1 MELLTAFG
9 YLIFGFAILIVGGE
23 TLVRAAVSL
32 ALRWKISP
40 AVIGLTII
48 AAGTSAPELVTS
60 ITAAL
65 KGAPDIAF
73 GNVVGSNIFNILAIL
88 GFASVLKA
96 NKVEKSTLKFDLP
109 FLLLASIALI
119 LAAYNGLISRWEGGA
134 LLVALT
140 GFLAFS
146 FWMAKKEGSSSLEE
160 EVDNSQMLKNIWW
173 DGGHLIVGLG
183 ALLGGAQLALMG
195 GIQLGELFGLSER
208 IIGITIISVGTGLPE
223 LATSAVAAYRG
234 RNDIAVSNVIGS
246 NIMNTLAIIGTT
258 SLVHPMMAS
267 QKIVTSDCAWMVA
280 STFIIFPIL
289 YLGRG
294 YIRRPMGAFLL
305 FTYISY
311 IGFLISTP

>member
-1 MELLTAFG
+1 MDFLIAIG
-9 YLIFGFAILIVGGE
+9 YLIFGFAILLVGGE

-88 GFASVLKA
+88 GIASILKP
-96 NKVEKSTLKFDLP
+96 NKVEPSIIKIDLP
-109 FLLLASIALI
+109 VLLISSIALI
-119 LAAYNGLISRWEGGA
+119 FASYNGLISRWEGG
-134 LLVALT
+134 LFLIGLT
-140 GFLAFS
+140 GFLIFS
-146 FWMAKKEGSSSLEE
+146 FRMARLKGNAQSEE
-160 EVDNSQMLKNIWW
+160 DVDDSQMLKNLWW
-173 DGGHLIVGLG
+173 DMGHLIVGLI
-183 ALLGGAQLALMG
+183 ALLGGAQLALQG
-195 GIQLGELFGLSER
+195 GVQLGELFGLSER
-208 IIGITIISVGTGLPE
+208 IIGITIISIGTGLPE

-234 RNDIAVSNVIGS
+234 RDDIAVSNVIGS

-258 SLVHPMMAS
+258 SLVHPMEAS

-294 YIRRPMGAFLL
+294 YIRRPMGAFLI
-305 FTYISY
+305 FAYVSY

>member
-1 MELLTAFG
+1 MEFLIALG

-88 GFASVLKA
+88 GFASILRA
-96 NKVEKSTLKFDLP
+96 NKVEKSTLKVDLP
-109 FLLLASIALI
+109 FLLIACIALI
-119 LAAYNGLISRWEGGA
+119 LAAYNGVISRWEGGA
-134 LLVALT
+134 LLTGLV
-140 GFLAFS
+140 GFLVFS
-146 FWMAKKEGSSSLEE
+146 FWMAQRKGLSPLDG
-160 EVDNSQMLKNIWW
+160 EVDDSQVLKNIWW
-173 DGGHLIVGLG
+173 DAGHLIVGLG
-183 ALLGGAQLALMG
+183 ALLGGAQLALQG
-195 GIQLGELFGLSER
+195 GIQIGELFGMSER
-208 IIGITIISVGTGLPE
+208 IIGITIISIGTGLPE

-258 SLVHPMMAS
+258 SLVHPMTAS
-267 QKIVTSDCAWMVA
+267 EKIVTSDCAWMVA

-294 YIRRPMGAFLL
+294 SIQRPMGVFLL

-311 IGFLISTP
+311 LGFLISTP